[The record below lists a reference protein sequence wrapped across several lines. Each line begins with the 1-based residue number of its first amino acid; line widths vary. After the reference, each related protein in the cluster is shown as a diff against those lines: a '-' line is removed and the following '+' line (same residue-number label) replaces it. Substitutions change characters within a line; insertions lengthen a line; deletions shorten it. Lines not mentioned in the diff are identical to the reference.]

1 MEFNFPCVISIDRL
15 ELELFG
21 LHIYRYIFYPFY
33 IYTFISRHTRVIRV
47 VGFCIARQDTIHRT
61 EGEAAEH
68 LIDHEPIYD

>member
-1 MEFNFPCVISIDRL
+1 MSSLISIES
-15 ELELFG
+15 ELVV

-68 LIDHEPIYD
+68 LIDHEPIYE